1 MRFSLR
7 LIGDKMSDEIEVR
20 YQEDGDKWSAIT
32 YNNGNNSR
40 SEGWVGYQPAW
51 LQLILDVAKMGGHLT
66 RLRDGPPDHL
76 LWVTIDDDNNL
87 LEITFP

>member
-1 MRFSLR
+1 MWFSLTG
-7 LIGDKMSDEIEVR
+7 IKMSYEREIR

-32 YNNGNNSR
+32 YTASGNSR
-40 SEGWVGYQPAW
+40 SEGLVGYQPAW

>member
-7 LIGDKMSDEIEVR
+7 LIGGKMSDEIEVR

-32 YNNGNNSR
+32 YTARGNSR
-40 SEGWVGYQPAW
+40 NDGEMGEQPAW
-51 LQLILDVAKMGGHLT
+51 LRLILDVAKMGGHMT

-76 LWVTIDDDNNL
+76 LWFKIDKDNNL